1 MNKKIL
7 IATGVLVGVTAIA
20 VGGIAYV
27 AKSNLEARQQ
37 AIMKNFSTLGGSVSS
52 QFKLEAVSS
61 DLGLFKS
68 SGQYRLSYNDPE
80 DSKMNGSLL
89 IDYSAEHG
97 FKSWFGED
105 IPFVANGKTEGNIVK
120 TLQIKSGSNDGLS
133 FQLKGLVKE
142 DGSMVADKTI
152 NDFSLVI
159 PKPSYQN
166 DSQEQQANG
175 AANDLAGITPK
186 NDKPNGGML
195 VRVEG
200 GVANFNISS
209 GDGSFKTNYTYK
221 SIGLL
226 DLEDPTDKILI
237 SELNASYDSN
247 IKNLDIG
254 KFKTSIGL
262 INNGTDNVSA
272 KGTELEASI
281 EEVNKKYNIK
291 FGTKV
296 KDLTI
301 LAQKNSSFEIAY
313 SIKGVD
319 AKMMHVYKNATQA
332 FAAGKELSEEDQKNT
347 QQSILDSLKTGFSFN
362 IEKIKFQNETSFFDL
377 SGSYE
382 IVPTKDGDKFSF
394 QKQSKF
400 NGKVE
405 ANGELAI
412 LANSLFGNL
421 LATSTP
427 ESSPAAVAPGTQA
440 SVAQAETA
448 QAPVVQDSSK
458 FNLTFNFD
466 NAGLTINE
474 KPSQSVASEA
484 ILNTLKTVDERFG
497 LAPKE
502 ETQIIEEVIQPT
514 EPKTETPTTTSESN
528 VKTPAT
534 TPVVKK

>member
-1 MNKKIL
+1 MKKKIL
-7 IATGVLVGVTAIA
+7 IATGILLGVTAIA
-20 VGGIAYV
+20 VGGVAYV
-27 AKSNLEARQQ
+27 AKSNLEARQD
-37 AIMKNFSTLGGSVSS
+37 AIIKNFSTLGGSMSS

-89 IDYSAEHG
+89 VDYSAEHS

-105 IPFVANGKTEGNIVK
+105 IPFVANGKAEGNIVK
-120 TLQIKSGSNDGLS
+120 TLQIKSGDNDGFS
-133 FQLKGLVKE
+133 FQVKGLFKE

-152 NDFSLVI
+152 SDFSLVV
-159 PKPSYQN
+159 PKPSYED
-166 DSQEQQANG
+166 DSQAQPENG
-175 AANDLAGITPK
+175 AVNDLAGITPK
-186 NDKPNGGML
+186 NQQPNSGML

-209 GDGSFKTNYTYK
+209 SDGAFKTNYTYK

-262 INNGTDNVSA
+262 INNGTENVSA

-313 SIKGVD
+313 SLKGVD
-319 AKMMHVYKNATQA
+319 SKMMNVYKNATQA
-332 FAAGKELSEEDQKNT
+332 FASGKELSEEDQKNA

-377 SGSYE
+377 VGSYE
-382 IVPTKDGDKFSF
+382 IVPTKEGEPFSF

-412 LANSLFGNL
+412 LANSLFGTL
-421 LATSTP
+421 LATQTSEP
-427 ESSPAAVAPGTQA
+427 SLAPVDPGTQTSIA
-440 SVAQAETA
+440 PVETP
-448 QAPVVQDSSK
+448 QAPVVQDSTK

-466 NAGLTINE
+466 NLGLTINE
-474 KPSQSVASEA
+474 NPSQSAASKA
-484 ILNTLKTVDERFG
+484 ILSTLKTVDQRFG

-502 ETQIIEEVIQPT
+502 EPQLIEEVV
-514 EPKTETPTTTSESN
+514 EPTTAP
-528 VKTPAT
+528 TPAT
-534 TPVVKK
+534 PEKTVQNPTVKQ